1 MTSPIRT
8 ILNRKNSKSTYAALS
23 RASREGLPIKRNLQ
37 GAFTFL
43 ELIFVIAIVAL
54 IYTFAAPNLSVFT
67 GAEQSVKLGA
77 LAADIR
83 NAYDLSVLSR
93 RPYRMVIDFVSGRYQ
108 LQTTEARDFKLGDEK
123 MARDPTFEEEK
134 VRQETFDEEFEAYE
148 EIAGDEVQD
157 IDNDRT
163 IQPVSP
169 VLQAKEKLRPVQWY
183 PVASRQWKNK
193 TIGPYLMVM
202 DMWAEHHAEKQTY
215 EALEEEARG
224 YLYFFPQGYVEKAV
238 IHLALRDGDRI
249 DTSEPPYT
257 LTTNPYLG
265 TADVESGYK
274 EYDVHGDY
282 KNEN

>member
-1 MTSPIRT
+1 M
-8 ILNRKNSKSTYAALS
+8 
-23 RASREGLPIKRNLQ
+23 
-37 GAFTFL
+37 
-43 ELIFVIAIVAL
+43 
-54 IYTFAAPNLSVFT
+54 
-67 GAEQSVKLGA
+67 
-77 LAADIR
+77 
-83 NAYDLSVLSR
+83 
-93 RPYRMVIDFVSGRYQ
+93 
-108 LQTTEARDFKLGDEK
+108 
-123 MARDPTFEEEK
+123 
-134 VRQETFDEEFEAYE
+134 
-148 EIAGDEVQD
+148 
-157 IDNDRT
+157 
-163 IQPVSP
+163 
-169 VLQAKEKLRPVQWY
+169 QWY